1 MARLRYNNEW
11 FQQLSLTALPEA
23 HFEDLLIQNSDMIRR
38 DAWITRFKRTI
49 FAQGAA
55 ARADLAIVD
64 REYREWFVV
73 EVEMVRH
80 PLYEHVL
87 PQVRTLRD
95 GYYGPDEA
103 AYLVRNLPVLDIERT
118 NELVRGVSPKV
129 VVIADHADS
138 WWADV
143 LSGADIQFITMEIF
157 KSESNR
163 YIFSLDGGLPQRAA
177 DLVSYCTFNSM
188 LPRQLQVE
196 TPSTLGV
203 SHGGSM
209 VIICDGQAVEWSRI
223 DTKDSCYLRTR
234 GPIRL
239 RAGARYALLR
249 GDDGET
255 ILKAVGSR
263 GERT

>member
-1 MARLRYNNEW
+1 MPRLRYNDQW
-11 FQQLSLTALPEA
+11 FHQLSLTALPEA
-23 HFEDLLIQNSDMIRR
+23 HFEDLLIQNSEMIRQ
-38 DAWITRFKRTI
+38 DAWITRFKRKI

-64 REYREWFVV
+64 REYKEWFVV
-73 EVEMVRH
+73 EVEMRRH

-103 AYLVRNLPVLDIERT
+103 AYLIQSLPILDVNRT
-118 NELVRGVSPKV
+118 NDLVRGVSPKV
-129 VVIADHADS
+129 VVIADRADA

-143 LSGADIQFITMEIF
+143 LSGADIQFMTMEIF
-157 KSESNR
+157 KSETNR
-163 YIFSLDGGLPQRAA
+163 YIFSLDGGLPKRAT
-177 DLVSYCTFNSM
+177 DLVTYCTFNSM

-196 TPSTLGV
+196 TPAALSV
-203 SHGGSM
+203 SHGESL
-209 VIICDGQAVEWSRI
+209 VVICDGQAIEWSRI

-239 RAGARYALLR
+239 RAGARYALLE

-255 ILKAVGSR
+255 ILKAVGPR
-263 GERT
+263 GGRT